1 LESSAFL
8 FGKLILMEDRSLV
21 ALGQLFPAGGRVAP
35 EQMVGR
41 QGDVADLVERLQEFV
56 HLVLSGPRRAGKTSV
71 CGAACATLRD
81 AHDFLVIEV
90 EVPEQSSA
98 EGVCQLLID
107 RAARLDLKRIS
118 QGLLKAA
125 VPAVQSLL
133 AQQGIPLDLS
143 ELGAAIPDATRRRVL
158 ELPLAV
164 ARQHGCKV
172 ALFLDELQ
180 RAVDYS
186 DGVGLIRD
194 LVDIY
199 AGNPDVVLLVDGSN
213 ERTIEQLMGAPY
225 SLARLGQRLALAAT
239 IPFDQWRA
247 PLQDRF
253 ERAALSISGDRI
265 ERILEFGEE
274 RPYDTM
280 VGCLL
285 VGQNARRMQSDTI
298 DDFVLS
304 NGLEEAR
311 ARLKEDD

>member
-1 LESSAFL
+1 
-8 FGKLILMEDRSLV
+8 MEEQSLK
-21 ALGQLFPAGGRVAP
+21 ALGHLFPAGGRVAP
-35 EQMVGR
+35 EQMIGR
-41 QGDVADLVERLQEFV
+41 EGDVADLVERLREFA

-71 CGAACATLRD
+71 CGAACAALRD
-81 AHDFLVIEV
+81 DHNFLVIEV

-98 EGVCQLLID
+98 EGVCQLVID

-118 QGLLKAA
+118 QGMLKAA
-125 VPAVQSLL
+125 VPAVQSFL

-143 ELGAAIPDATRRRVL
+143 DLGGAVPDATRRRVL
-158 ELPLAV
+158 ELPLAI
-164 ARQHGCKV
+164 ASQHDCKV

-213 ERTIEQLMGAPY
+213 ERTIEQMMGAPY
-225 SLARLGQRLALAAT
+225 SLARLGQRLALAPT
-239 IPFDQWRA
+239 IPVDQWRA
-247 PLQDRF
+247 PLRGRF
-253 ERAALSISGDRI
+253 EHAGLSISEDRL
-265 ERILEFGEE
+265 ERILKFGEE

-285 VGQNARRMQSDTI
+285 VGQNARRVQSDAV

-304 NGLEEAR
+304 KGLEEAR
-311 ARLKEDD
+311 ARLDEDS